1 MKAFYFLLA
10 LLLSI
15 LSFMPKIQADSERS
29 YRDYLY
35 QFDLYRQKNS
45 EFTVAK
51 NEYQKFKS
59 LTSQTVALEKTI
71 AMLSQRDL
79 LLRAYL
85 LLLNE
90 KLNEDRGVNESEKIT
105 YQILIKNEISFLD
118 THSIVVNSIGS
129 LEDAT
134 DSSRELESHYVVL
147 GASMRQT
154 IIGISLGQLFILSR
168 QFDTLLADAKA
179 LLSTNKGI
187 FTPQKQAT
195 VDRWILQIQNIRS
208 LYQQKIDSITTQ
220 NTQIKSSNIDSQDE
234 LFRQL
239 KKELAQARQY
249 LAEGTAFIA
258 ELTAALRYKD

>member
-1 MKAFYFLLA
+1 MNVLKFLL
-10 LLLSI
+10 LITLGLFI
-15 LSFMPKIQADSERS
+15 VVPLTQADSERS

-59 LTSQTVALEKTI
+59 LTSQTTALEKTI

-134 DSSRELESHYVVL
+134 DASRELESHYVVL

-154 IIGISLGQLFILSR
+154 IIGVSLGQLFVLSR
-168 QFDTLLADAKA
+168 QFDTLLADTKA
-179 LLSTNKGI
+179 LLSANKGI

-195 VDRWILQIQNIRS
+195 IDRWILQIQNIRS

-220 NTQIKSSNIDSQDE
+220 NAQIKSSNIDSQDE

-249 LAEGTAFIA
+249 LAEGTAFIG
-258 ELTAALRYKD
+258 ELITALRYKD

>member
-1 MKAFYFLLA
+1 MKRVIVFVIFF
-10 LLLSI
+10 I
-15 LSFMPKIQADSERS
+15 LIVFVSPINATSERA
-29 YRDYLY
+29 YQDYLY

-59 LTSQTVALEKTI
+59 LTSQTTALEKTI
-71 AMLSQRDL
+71 SMLSQRDQ

-90 KLNEDRGVNESEKIT
+90 KLNEDRGVNESEKTT
-105 YQILIKNEISFLD
+105 YQTLIKNEISFLD
-118 THSIVVNSIGS
+118 THSMVVNSIGS

-134 DSSRELESHYVVL
+134 DASRQLESHYVVL

-168 QFDTLLADAKA
+168 QFDTLLADSKA

-195 VDRWILQIQNIRS
+195 IDRWILQIQNIRS
-208 LYQQKIDSITTQ
+208 LYQQKIDTITTQ
-220 NTQIKSSNIDSQDE
+220 NAQIKSSSVDSQDE

-239 KKELAQARQY
+239 KRELAAARQY
-249 LAEGTAFIA
+249 LVEGTAFIG
-258 ELTAALRYKD
+258 ELTSALQFNN

>member
-1 MKAFYFLLA
+1 MKRFLLPLVLIFLFV
-10 LLLSI
+10 LLVPSVRA
-15 LSFMPKIQADSERS
+15 SSEKA
-29 YRDYLY
+29 YQDYLY

-59 LTSQTVALEKTI
+59 LTSQTVALDKTI

-90 KLNEDRGVNESEKIT
+90 KLNEDRGVNESEKTT
-105 YQILIKNEISFLD
+105 YQTLIKNEISFLD
-118 THSIVVNSIGS
+118 SHSIVVNSIGS

-134 DSSRELESHYVVL
+134 DASRELESHYVVL
-147 GASMRQT
+147 GASMRQA

-195 VDRWILQIQNIRS
+195 IDRWILQIQNIRS

-220 NTQIKSSNIDSQDE
+220 NAQIRSTNIDSQDE
-234 LFRQL
+234 LFREL

-249 LAEGTAFIA
+249 LVEGTAFIA
-258 ELTAALRYKD
+258 ELTTALRFKD